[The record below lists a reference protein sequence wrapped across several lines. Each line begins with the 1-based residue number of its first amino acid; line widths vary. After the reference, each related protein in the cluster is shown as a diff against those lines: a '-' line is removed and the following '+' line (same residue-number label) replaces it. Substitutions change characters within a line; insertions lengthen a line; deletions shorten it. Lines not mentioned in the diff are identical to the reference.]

1 MNANWVM
8 RLHSVEVPCTI
19 EVEHTSESLHA
30 HVELMADM
38 DVEPGDEVIVHGP
51 PIYVPFGEKAL
62 LHRLAT
68 ITRASRLKRAWTRV
82 ISKFE
87 LTELYEVSFSSWRRL

>member
-1 MNANWVM
+1 MIPNKLI
-8 RLHSVEVPCTI
+8 RCQSVEVPCTV

-30 HVELMADM
+30 HVELVTDM
-38 DVEPGDEVIVHGP
+38 DIEPGDEVIVHGP
-51 PIYVPFGEKAL
+51 PIDIAFGEKAL

-68 ITRASRLKRAWTRV
+68 ITRAGQLKRAWTRA

>member
-1 MNANWVM
+1 MTQIN
-8 RLHSVEVPCTI
+8 LIGYQSVEVLCTV
-19 EVEHTSESLHA
+19 EVEHTSQSLHA
-30 HVELMADM
+30 HVELMTDM

-51 PIYVPFGEKAL
+51 PINIVFGEKVL

-68 ITRASRLKRAWTRV
+68 ITRAGWMIRAWTRAV
-82 ISKFE
+82 SKFE